1 MTAEASACFSFTKR
15 LPAVREDS
23 SSRNSPTTGRSDPDC
38 LQSSLLWV
46 RFPGGRQKKTLKLV
60 AIAIQRIIM
69 IHQKFDKIYTKQ
81 YIDEFLANLKKQ
93 KAKHEELQRRILAEN
108 ALIEAAYKKVFTDG
122 ATVES
127 TPHNIYVLLSFLNTQ
142 NWGMWNL
149 PKMTIGYK
157 CNQYDCDG
165 KQATTIILDKP
176 ILYKGEMLSHFQ
188 VGAPRG
194 HLTQYARLSFN

>member
-1 MTAEASACFSFTKR
+1 MKILETNTRTLVVSQNA
-15 LPAVREDS
+15 D
-23 SSRNSPTTGRSDPDC
+23 G
-38 LQSSLLWV
+38 SLLITEKGLPIKNAGN
-46 RFPGGRQKKTLKLV
+46 FILNLGGIDAVLAKCKDMTEEELLAEKKSK
-60 AIAIQRIIM
+60 
-69 IHQKFDKIYTKQ
+69 
-81 YIDEFLANLKKQ
+81 LKKQ

-108 ALIEAAYKKVFTDG
+108 ALIEAAYKKVFTDS

-127 TPHNIYVLLSFLNTQ
+127 TPHNINVLLSFLNTQ
-142 NWGMWNL
+142 NWGMWKL

-176 ILYKGEMLSHFQ
+176 IFYKGEMLSHFQ